1 MSQHALLL
9 HSWNFG
15 ILTLLFFIVGM
26 IKPKWALFFLQKPTR
41 FLVTNITIVCVM
53 IVMTMH
59 GAGSKQVKVAEKHKR
74 KPDAASVA
82 PVPVPVPEPVP
93 VPSDKPKETP
103 KTK

>member
-26 IKPKWALFFLQKPTR
+26 IKPKWVLFFLQKPTR
-41 FLVTNITIVCVM
+41 FLVTNITIVCFM
-53 IVMTMH
+53 IVMTIH
-59 GAGSKQVKVAEKHKR
+59 GAGSKQVKVAEKHKK
-74 KPDAASVA
+74 KPDIASVA

-93 VPSDKPKETP
+93 VPSEKPKEAA
-103 KTK
+103 KKK

>member
-26 IKPKWALFFLQKPTR
+26 IKPKWVLFFLQKPTR
-41 FLVTNITIVCVM
+41 FLVTNITIVCFM
-53 IVMTMH
+53 IVMTIH
-59 GAGSKQVKVAEKHKR
+59 GAGSKQVKVAEKHKK
-74 KPDAASVA
+74 KPDIASVA

-93 VPSDKPKETP
+93 VPSEKPKETA
-103 KTK
+103 KKK

>member
-26 IKPKWALFFLQKPTR
+26 IKPKWVLFFMKKPTR
-41 FLVTNITIVCVM
+41 FLVTNIAVVCFM

-74 KPDAASVA
+74 KPDVASVA
-82 PVPVPVPEPVP
+82 PVPVPVPEPLSV
-93 VPSDKPKETP
+93 SSEKPKEAP
-103 KTK
+103 KKK